1 MANFEF
7 DIVFVGGAPRSGT
20 TLLHTLICTGR
31 RVNDFIAECTYLT
44 SLMSMYSDS
53 VALFDTHG
61 KYYFDDVDELGEF
74 HADIVGKF
82 IRRTWE
88 KLGRLEILCLKSP
101 ILTYYFHNLA
111 KMIPSAKFVV
121 SVRNPRDA
129 VLSRVE
135 VERRRNNTT
144 TEQDV
149 CNACLEYN
157 QIYTDILEHK
167 HAFSGRLLY
176 VDYSCLVRGNS
187 EYDRISAFVDRV
199 NPREIWRSSI
209 TDIRNHKD
217 NEWATNLL
225 GEQISQ
231 TSDERYRG
239 VLNNS
244 MLNRIS
250 ELCGDIE
257 QRLLAEMHETARAT
271 MAVTFSSVRNQT
283 CESLTRKSL
292 SRENSL

>member
-1 MANFEF
+1 
-7 DIVFVGGAPRSGT
+7 
-20 TLLHTLICTGR
+20 
-31 RVNDFIAECTYLT
+31 
-44 SLMSMYSDS
+44 
-53 VALFDTHG
+53 
-61 KYYFDDVDELGEF
+61 
-74 HADIVGKF
+74 
-82 IRRTWE
+82 
-88 KLGRLEILCLKSP
+88 
-101 ILTYYFHNLA
+101 
-111 KMIPSAKFVV
+111 MIPSAKFVV

-135 VERRRNNTT
+135 VERRRNNNT

-157 QIYTDILEHK
+157 QIYTNILDHK
-167 HAFSGRLLY
+167 HVLSGRLLY
-176 VDYSCLVRGNS
+176 VDYSCLVRGNG

-199 NPREIWRSSI
+199 NPQEIWRSSI

-239 VLNNS
+239 VLNDA

-250 ELCGDIE
+250 DLCGDIE
-257 QRLLAEMHETARAT
+257 QRLLAEMHETGTRHNGGDILL
-271 MAVTFSSVRNQT
+271 SSQSN
-283 CESLTRKSL
+283 L
-292 SRENSL
+292 